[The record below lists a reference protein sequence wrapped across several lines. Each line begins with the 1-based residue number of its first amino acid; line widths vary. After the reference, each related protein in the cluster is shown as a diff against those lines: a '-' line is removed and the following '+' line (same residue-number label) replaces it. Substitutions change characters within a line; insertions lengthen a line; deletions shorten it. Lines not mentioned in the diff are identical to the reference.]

1 MWKHFHVTGSKTP
14 NNKQTITGHYSIL
27 KLILHPRF
35 TKIMINARIIIAA
48 FTACL
53 FLNRVS
59 AQSETLADKHRI
71 ETQINQLATYGGN
84 TPGVMKRV
92 AFSNG
97 DIQARKYITGL
108 MQAAGLTV
116 TTDAAGNIFGRRK
129 GKDNS
134 LPYVAFGSHVDAVPN
149 GGIYDGDLGVIGA
162 IECIDILNQNH
173 IETVHPL
180 EVILFTDE
188 EEGLIGSRAMTGHIP
203 TEELNNIMNCGKT
216 LRQGINEVGGNANEL
231 DKAKIAGGSIAAF
244 IELHIEQGAN
254 LETWNTNIGIV
265 EGIVGMKPYIIT
277 IDGKANHAG
286 TTPMKMRNDALLT
299 AAKLIVAINEA
310 ALSMEGRQVATV
322 GQITVTPGGTNVIP
336 GKAIISLDLRDLSAS
351 KMDSLFNVIKH
362 DADSIAQ
369 LNGTVI
375 TFVPKDFK
383 EPVKTDKELQLMI
396 AKAAKELNL
405 TTKYLP
411 SGALHDTQDMAKL
424 APAAMIFVPSKNGI
438 SHSPDEYT
446 SPEDMKNGINVLYKT
461 ILKADQT
468 FK

>member
-1 MWKHFHVTGSKTP
+1 MT
-14 NNKQTITGHYSIL
+14 
-27 KLILHPRF
+27 
-35 TKIMINARIIIAA
+35 NARIIIVVFA
-48 FTACL
+48 ACL
-53 FLNRVS
+53 FLSRVS
-59 AQSETLADKHRI
+59 AQSETLADIQRI
-71 ETQINQLATYGGN
+71 ETRINQLATYGTN

-92 AFSNG
+92 AFSDG
-97 DIQARKYITGL
+97 DIQARKYITVL

-116 TTDAAGNIFGRRK
+116 TTDAAGNIFGRKK

-180 EVILFTDE
+180 EVIMFTDE
-188 EEGLIGSRAMTGHIP
+188 EEGLIGSRAMIGHLSP
-203 TEELNNIMNCGKT
+203 EELNNMMNCGKT
-216 LRQGINEVGGNANEL
+216 LRQGINDVGGNADEL
-231 DKAKIAGGSIAAF
+231 DKAKIERGSIAAF

-254 LETWNTNIGIV
+254 LETSNINIGIV
-265 EGIVGMKPYIIT
+265 EGIVGMKPYRIA

-286 TTPMKMRNDALLT
+286 TTPMRLRKDALLT
-299 AAKLIVAINEA
+299 AAKLIIAINEA
-310 ALSMEGRQVATV
+310 ALNMEGGQVATV
-322 GQITVTPGGTNVIP
+322 GQIAVTPGGANVIP
-336 GKAIISLDLRDLSAS
+336 GKTVISLDLRDLSAG
-351 KMDSLFNVIKH
+351 KMDLLFNIIKYK
-362 DADSIAQ
+362 ADSIAK

-375 TFVPKDFK
+375 TFFPMEVK
-383 EPVKTDKELQLMI
+383 EPVKTNKALQLMI
-396 AKAAKELNL
+396 AKAAEELNL
-405 TTKYLP
+405 KAKYLP

-461 ILKADQT
+461 ILKADQA

>member
-1 MWKHFHVTGSKTP
+1 MT
-14 NNKQTITGHYSIL
+14 
-27 KLILHPRF
+27 
-35 TKIMINARIIIAA
+35 NARIIIVVLA
-48 FTACL
+48 ACL
-53 FLNRVS
+53 FLSSVS
-59 AQSETLADKHRI
+59 AQSEALADIQRI
-71 ETQINQLATYGGN
+71 ETRINQLATYGAN
-84 TPGVMKRV
+84 TPGLMKRV
-92 AFSNG
+92 AFSDG
-97 DIQARKYITGL
+97 DIQARKYITVL
-108 MQAAGLTV
+108 MQAAGLTI
-116 TTDAAGNIFGRRK
+116 TTEAAGNMFGRRK

-180 EVILFTDE
+180 EVIMFTDE
-188 EEGLIGSRAMTGHIP
+188 EEGLIGSRAMTGHLP

-216 LRQGINEVGGNANEL
+216 LRQGINDVGGNADEL
-231 DKAKIAGGSIAAF
+231 NKAKIERGSIAAF

-254 LETWNTNIGIV
+254 LETSNINIGIV
-265 EGIVGMKPYIIT
+265 EGIVGMKPYEIT

-286 TTPMKMRNDALLT
+286 TTPMKLRKDALLT
-299 AAKLIVAINEA
+299 AARLIIAINEA
-310 ALSMEGRQVATV
+310 ALSMEGGQVATV
-322 GQITVTPGGTNVIP
+322 GQISVTTGGANVIP
-336 GKAIISLDLRDLSAS
+336 GKAIISLDLRDLSAG
-351 KMDSLFNVIKH
+351 KMDLLFNIIRYK
-362 DADSIAQ
+362 ADSIAQ

-375 TFVPKDFK
+375 TFIPKEVK

-396 AKAAKELNL
+396 AKAAEDLNL
-405 TTKYLP
+405 TAKYLP

-446 SPEDMKNGINVLYKT
+446 SPEDMKNGTNVLYKT

>member
-1 MWKHFHVTGSKTP
+1 V
-14 NNKQTITGHYSIL
+14 L
-27 KLILHPRF
+27 KKMM
-35 TKIMINARIIIAA
+35 TNARIIIIL
-48 FTACL
+48 FTASL
-53 FLNRVS
+53 FVSRAS
-59 AQSETLADKHRI
+59 AQSETLADMHRI
-71 ETQINQLATYGGN
+71 ETRINQLATYGAS

-92 AFSNG
+92 AFSDG

-180 EVILFTDE
+180 EVIMFTDE
-188 EEGLIGSRAMTGHIP
+188 EEGLIGSRAMTGNLSA
-203 TEELNNIMNCGKT
+203 EELNNTMNYGKT
-216 LRQGINEVGGNANEL
+216 LRQGINDVGGNADEL
-231 DKAKIAGGSIAAF
+231 DKAKIERGSIAAF
-244 IELHIEQGAN
+244 IELHIEQGSN
-254 LETWNTNIGIV
+254 LETGNINIGIV
-265 EGIVGMKPYIIT
+265 EGIVGMKPYTII
-277 IDGKANHAG
+277 INGKANHAG
-286 TTPMKMRNDALLT
+286 TTPMKQRKDALLT

-310 ALSMEGRQVATV
+310 ALSLDGRQVATV
-322 GQITVTPGGTNVIP
+322 GQISVTPGGTNVIP
-336 GKAIISLDLRDLSAS
+336 GKAVISLDLRDLSAG
-351 KMDSLFNVIKH
+351 KMDSLFNIIKH
-362 DADSIAQ
+362 KADSIAR
-369 LNGTVI
+369 LNGTEI
-375 TFVPKDFK
+375 IFVPKEFK
-383 EPVKTDKELQLMI
+383 EPVKTDKEIQSMI

-405 TTKYLP
+405 TAIYLP

-424 APAAMIFVPSKNGI
+424 APAAMIFIPSKNGI

-461 ILKADQT
+461 ILEADQT

>member
-1 MWKHFHVTGSKTP
+1 MT
-14 NNKQTITGHYSIL
+14 
-27 KLILHPRF
+27 
-35 TKIMINARIIIAA
+35 NARIIIAV
-48 FTACL
+48 FIACL
-53 FLNRVS
+53 FLSSVS
-59 AQSETLADKHRI
+59 AQTETFADIHRI
-71 ETQINQLATYGGN
+71 ETQINQLATYGAN

-92 AFSNG
+92 AFSDG
-97 DIQARKYITGL
+97 DIQARKFITGL
-108 MQAAGLTV
+108 MQTAGLIV

-134 LPYVAFGSHVDAVPN
+134 LPYVAFGSHLDAVPD

-173 IETVHPL
+173 KETVHPL
-180 EVILFTDE
+180 EVIMFTDE
-188 EEGLIGSRAMTGHIP
+188 EEGLIGSRAMTGHLP
-203 TEELNNIMNCGKT
+203 TEELNYIMNCGKT
-216 LRQGINEVGGNANEL
+216 LRQGINDVGGNA
-231 DKAKIAGGSIAAF
+231 DKLNQAKIEGGNIAAF
-244 IELHIEQGAN
+244 IELHIEQGSN
-254 LETWNTNIGIV
+254 LETSNTNIGIV
-265 EGIVGMKPYIIT
+265 EGIVGMKPYTIT
-277 IDGKANHAG
+277 IEGKANHAG
-286 TTPMKMRNDALLT
+286 TTPMKLRKDALLA

-310 ALSMEGRQVATV
+310 ALSMDGRQVATV
-322 GQITVTPGGTNVIP
+322 GQIAVTPGGANVIP
-336 GKAIISLDLRDLSAS
+336 GKATISLDLRDVSAG
-351 KMDSLFNVIKH
+351 KMDLLLNIIKH
-362 DADSIAQ
+362 KADSIAQ

-375 TFVPKDFK
+375 TFIPKEPK

-396 AKAAKELNL
+396 AKAAAELSL

-438 SHSPDEYT
+438 SHSPDEYS

>member
-1 MWKHFHVTGSKTP
+1 MT
-14 NNKQTITGHYSIL
+14 
-27 KLILHPRF
+27 
-35 TKIMINARIIIAA
+35 NARIIIVVFA
-48 FTACL
+48 ACL
-53 FLNRVS
+53 FLSSVS
-59 AQSETLADKHRI
+59 AQSEALADIQRI
-71 ETQINQLATYGGN
+71 ETRINQLATYGAN
-84 TPGVMKRV
+84 TPGLMKRV
-92 AFSNG
+92 AFSDG
-97 DIQARKYITGL
+97 DIQARKYITVL

-116 TTDAAGNIFGRRK
+116 TTDAAGNMFGRRK

-180 EVILFTDE
+180 EVIMFTDE
-188 EEGLIGSRAMTGHIP
+188 EEGLIGSRAMTGHLP

-216 LRQGINEVGGNANEL
+216 LRQGINDVGGNADEL
-231 DKAKIAGGSIAAF
+231 NKAKIERGSIAAF

-254 LETWNTNIGIV
+254 LETSNTNIGIV
-265 EGIVGMKPYIIT
+265 EGIVGMKPYKIT
-277 IDGKANHAG
+277 INGKANHAG
-286 TTPMKMRNDALLT
+286 TTPMKLRKDALLT
-299 AAKLIVAINEA
+299 AARLIIAINEA
-310 ALSMEGRQVATV
+310 ALSMEGGQVATV
-322 GQITVTPGGTNVIP
+322 GQIAVTPGGANVIP
-336 GKAIISLDLRDLSAS
+336 GKAIISLDLRDLSAG
-351 KMDSLFNVIKH
+351 KMDLLFNIIRYK
-362 DADSIAQ
+362 ADSIAQ

-375 TFVPKDFK
+375 TFIPKEVK

-396 AKAAKELNL
+396 AKAAEELNL
-405 TTKYLP
+405 TAKYLP

>member
-1 MWKHFHVTGSKTP
+1 MT
-14 NNKQTITGHYSIL
+14 
-27 KLILHPRF
+27 
-35 TKIMINARIIIAA
+35 NARIIIAA
-48 FTACL
+48 CIACL
-53 FLNRVS
+53 FLSSVS
-59 AQSETLADKHRI
+59 AQTETFADKHRI
-71 ETQINQLATYGGN
+71 ETEVNQLATYGAN

-97 DIQARKYITGL
+97 DIEARKYITGL

-116 TTDAAGNIFGRRK
+116 STDAAGNIFGRRK
-129 GKDNS
+129 GKNNS
-134 LPYVAFGSHVDAVPN
+134 LPYVAFGSHLDAVPD

-162 IECIDILNQNH
+162 IECIDILNRNR

-180 EVILFTDE
+180 EVVMFTDE
-188 EEGLIGSRAMTGHIP
+188 EEGLIGSRAMTGNLS

-216 LRQGINEVGGNANEL
+216 LRQGINDVGGNANEL
-231 DKAKIAGGSIAAF
+231 NHAKIEGGSIAAF

-254 LETWNTNIGIV
+254 LETSNTNIGIV
-265 EGIVGMKPYIIT
+265 EGIVGMKPYTIIVE
-277 IDGKANHAG
+277 GKANHAG
-286 TTPMKMRNDALLT
+286 TTPMKLRKDALLA

-310 ALSMEGRQVATV
+310 TLSMDGRQVATV
-322 GQITVTPGGTNVIP
+322 GQIAVTPGGTNVIP
-336 GKAIISLDLRDLSAS
+336 GKATISLDLRDMSAS
-351 KMDSLFNVIKH
+351 KMDLLFNIIKH
-362 DADSIAQ
+362 KADSIAH

-375 TFVPKDFK
+375 TFVPKEPK
-383 EPVKTDKELQLMI
+383 EPVKTDKEIQLMI
-396 AKAAKELNL
+396 AKAAAELNL
-405 TTKYLP
+405 TTQYLP

-438 SHSPDEYT
+438 SHSPDEYS

>member
-1 MWKHFHVTGSKTP
+1 MT
-14 NNKQTITGHYSIL
+14 
-27 KLILHPRF
+27 
-35 TKIMINARIIIAA
+35 NARIIIVVFA
-48 FTACL
+48 ACL
-53 FLNRVS
+53 FLSSVS
-59 AQSETLADKHRI
+59 AQSEALADIQRI
-71 ETQINQLATYGGN
+71 ETRINQLATYGAN
-84 TPGVMKRV
+84 TPGLMKRV
-92 AFSNG
+92 AFSDG
-97 DIQARKYITGL
+97 DIQARKYITVL

-116 TTDAAGNIFGRRK
+116 TTDAAGNMFGRRK

-180 EVILFTDE
+180 EVIMFTDE
-188 EEGLIGSRAMTGHIP
+188 EEGLIGSRAMTGHLP

-216 LRQGINEVGGNANEL
+216 LRQGINDVGGNADEL
-231 DKAKIAGGSIAAF
+231 NKAKIERGSIAAF

-254 LETWNTNIGIV
+254 LETSNTNIGIV
-265 EGIVGMKPYIIT
+265 EGIVGMKPYKIT
-277 IDGKANHAG
+277 INGKANHAG
-286 TTPMKMRNDALLT
+286 TTPMKLRKDALLT
-299 AAKLIVAINEA
+299 AARLIIAINEA
-310 ALSMEGRQVATV
+310 ALSMEGGQVATV
-322 GQITVTPGGTNVIP
+322 GQIAVTPGGANVIP
-336 GKAIISLDLRDLSAS
+336 GKAIISLDLRDLSAG
-351 KMDSLFNVIKH
+351 KMDLLFNIIRYK
-362 DADSIAQ
+362 ADSIAQ

-375 TFVPKDFK
+375 TFIPKEVK

-396 AKAAKELNL
+396 AKAAEELNL
-405 TTKYLP
+405 TAKYLP

-461 ILKADQT
+461 I
-468 FK
+468 

>member
-1 MWKHFHVTGSKTP
+1 MT
-14 NNKQTITGHYSIL
+14 
-27 KLILHPRF
+27 
-35 TKIMINARIIIAA
+35 NARIIIVV
-48 FTACL
+48 FTASL
-53 FLNRVS
+53 FVSRAS
-59 AQSETLADKHRI
+59 AQSETLADIQRI
-71 ETQINQLATYGGN
+71 ETRMNQLATYGAN

-92 AFSNG
+92 AFSDG

-116 TTDAAGNIFGRRK
+116 TTDAAGNIFGRKK

-180 EVILFTDE
+180 EVIMFTDE
-188 EEGLIGSRAMTGHIP
+188 EEGLIGSRAMTGHLP
-203 TEELNNIMNCGKT
+203 ADELNNKMNCDKT
-216 LRQGINEVGGNANEL
+216 LRQGINDVGGNADEL
-231 DKAKIAGGSIAAF
+231 DKAKIERGSIAAF
-244 IELHIEQGAN
+244 IELHIEQGDN
-254 LETWNTNIGIV
+254 LETGNTNIGIV
-265 EGIVGMKPYIIT
+265 EGIVGMKPYTIT
-277 IDGKANHAG
+277 INGKANHAG
-286 TTPMKMRNDALLT
+286 TTPMKLRKDALLT
-299 AAKLIVAINEA
+299 AAKLIIAINEA
-310 ALSMEGRQVATV
+310 ALSMDGRQVATV
-322 GQITVTPGGTNVIP
+322 GQIFVTPGGANVIP
-336 GKAIISLDLRDLSAS
+336 GKAIMSLDLRDLSAG
-351 KMDSLFNVIKH
+351 KMDLLFNIIKH
-362 DADSIAQ
+362 KADSVAQ

-375 TFVPKDFK
+375 TFIPKEVK
-383 EPVKTDKELQLMI
+383 EPVKTDKEIQLMI
-396 AKAAKELNL
+396 AKAAEELNL
-405 TTKYLP
+405 TAKYLP

-461 ILKADQT
+461 ILEADQT

>member
-1 MWKHFHVTGSKTP
+1 M
-14 NNKQTITGHYSIL
+14 
-27 KLILHPRF
+27 
-35 TKIMINARIIIAA
+35 IIAG
-48 FTACL
+48 FIACL
-53 FLNRVS
+53 FLSSVS
-59 AQSETLADKHRI
+59 AQTENFADKHRI
-71 ETQINQLATYGGN
+71 ETQINQLATYGAN

-97 DIQARKYITGL
+97 DIEARKYITGL

-116 TTDAAGNIFGRRK
+116 STDAAGNIFGRRK
-129 GKDNS
+129 GKNNS
-134 LPYVAFGSHVDAVPN
+134 LPYVAFGSHLDAVPD

-180 EVILFTDE
+180 EVIMFTDE
-188 EEGLIGSRAMTGHIP
+188 EEGLIGSRAMTGHLP

-216 LRQGINEVGGNANEL
+216 LRQGINDVGGNANEL
-231 DKAKIAGGSIAAF
+231 NHAKIEGGSIAAF
-244 IELHIEQGAN
+244 IELHIEQGSN
-254 LETWNTNIGIV
+254 LETSNTNIGIV
-265 EGIVGMKPYIIT
+265 EGIVGMKPYTIT
-277 IDGKANHAG
+277 IEGKANHAG
-286 TTPMKMRNDALLT
+286 TTPMKLRKDALLA

-310 ALSMEGRQVATV
+310 ALSMDGRQVATV
-322 GQITVTPGGTNVIP
+322 GQIAVTPGGANVIP
-336 GKAIISLDLRDLSAS
+336 GKATISLDLRDMSAG
-351 KMDSLFNVIKH
+351 KMDLLFNIIKH
-362 DADSIAQ
+362 KADSIAH

-375 TFVPKDFK
+375 TFIPKEPK
-383 EPVKTDKELQLMI
+383 EPVKTDKEIQLMI
-396 AKAAKELNL
+396 AKAAAELNL

-438 SHSPDEYT
+438 SHSPDEYS